1 MGESGAGA
9 SRAADSRA
17 GENGDLAQAKNSARP
32 AYPHPSSAGRSANMK
47 ANRRVDTKP
56 ELALR
61 RALHGLGYRYRKDY
75 RLDLAE
81 GVRVR
86 PDIVFTARKVA
97 VFVDGCFWHCCP
109 DHGTQPA
116 ANTWYWEPKLRRNVD
131 RDRAADAALGRAG
144 WTVIRFWEHES
155 IDAAVAGVVDVL
167 AEAQVGRAAEPAMG
181 RAAKAAAH
189 VPAERA
195 AEAAPIP

>member
-1 MGESGAGA
+1 MASDMAVPADESGHVPGR
-9 SRAADSRA
+9 S
-17 GENGDLAQAKNSARP
+17 
-32 AYPHPSSAGRSANMK
+32 AYPYPSNAGRSANMK
-47 ANRRVDTKP
+47 ANRRTDTKP

-109 DHGTQPA
+109 EHGSQPA

-131 RDRAADAALGRAG
+131 RDRAADAALGQAG

-155 IDAAVAGVVDVL
+155 IDVAVARVVDLL
-167 AEAQVGRAAEPAMG
+167 AGQNRAIQDPLWVRCG
-181 RAAKAAAH
+181 FWGHRPLRAGTLDNTPRSGH
-189 VPAERA
+189 SGMRG
-195 AEAAPIP
+195 

>member
-1 MGESGAGA
+1 M
-9 SRAADSRA
+9 ADDVA
-17 GENGDLAQAKNSARP
+17 PP

-47 ANRRVDTKP
+47 ANRRADTKP

-75 RLDLAE
+75 RLDLE
-81 GVRVR
+81 GGVRVR

-109 DHGTQPA
+109 EHGSKPA
-116 ANTWYWEPKLRRNVD
+116 SNTWYWEPKLRRNVD
-131 RDRAADAALGRAG
+131 RDRAADAALGGAG

-155 IDAAVAGVVDVL
+155 IESAVAEVVGIL
-167 AEAQVGRAAEPAMG
+167 AGRGTRPFSRSVTERDLTLCG
-181 RAAKAAAH
+181 RG
-189 VPAERA
+189 P
-195 AEAAPIP
+195 

>member
-1 MGESGAGA
+1 MADDVTPAGDVA
-9 SRAADSRA
+9 PA
-17 GENGDLAQAKNSARP
+17 GGSQVESARRGRS

-61 RALHGLGYRYRKDY
+61 RALHGLGYRYRKDF
-75 RLDLAE
+75 RLDLVG

-109 DHGTQPA
+109 EHGSQPA
-116 ANTWYWEPKLRRNVD
+116 SNTWYWEPKLRRNVD
-131 RDRAADAALGRAG
+131 RDRAADVALGQAG

-155 IDAAVAGVVDVL
+155 IEAAVAAVAAVVGVL
-167 AEAQVGRAAEPAMG
+167 AKARAEPRAASGEPRGADSG
-181 RAAKAAAH
+181 NR
-189 VPAERA
+189 
-195 AEAAPIP
+195 